1 MKSYNPKEI
10 EPKWQQTWAE
20 TGIYKAIDFDER
32 PKFVM
37 LTEFPYPSGDGLHSG
52 HAREYTIGDVM
63 ARHKRMQGYNV
74 LYPMGYDAFGLPT
87 ENYAIKTGVSPQEA
101 TAANVA
107 TFRKQFDSLGL
118 GFDWD
123 RQVNTTDPNY
133 YKWTQWLF
141 LQFYKAGLAY
151 QKEMAINWCPKE
163 KTGLANEEVVNGRHE
178 RCGTL
183 VEKKMLKQWMLAITK
198 YADRLIEGLKDVDY
212 PDRIS
217 SQQIN
222 WIGRSEGAEID
233 FKVGDETITIYTTRP
248 DTLAGAT
255 FMVLAPEH
263 PLVEKITTDEYRDH
277 VNTYAQ
283 AASRKSEIARAD
295 DTKEKTG
302 AFTGAY
308 ATNPLNG
315 EKIPIWIADYVMMG
329 YGTGAIMAVPAHDQR
344 DYDFATKYQIPITPV
359 IVKEYEESESPK
371 RDGKE
376 LIKRDIVQCIVKHP
390 SEDTYLVNKRLDWEN
405 ETWSFVTGGID
416 EGESPEQAGPRELL
430 EEAGYLDVKSVE
442 VLPFVYAGEFYHQG
456 KDVNRRAIMY
466 TVVITLNSLAKEEIS
481 PDEASINE
489 QHWLEAEKIVG
500 GLFGQGCRDIF
511 RNYLGQQTYCYT
523 EAGTLI
529 NSGEFDGLESS
540 EAKAKITEYLEQ
552 QGVARKSV
560 KYRLRDWIFSRQHY
574 WGEPIPIIHC
584 EKCGAVPVPAEQLPV
599 VLPKVESYEVGENG
613 ESPLAA
619 IEDWVNVDCPDCG
632 AAAKRET
639 DTMPNWA
646 GSSWYY
652 LRYFDPKNDQAF
664 ADPEKLKYWG
674 AVDMYLGGMEHTT
687 LHLLYSRFWHQF
699 FYDQKLVP
707 TPEPYAAR
715 RGQGIVL
722 AADGRKMSKSIG
734 NVINPTDVIAKTG
747 ADALRL
753 YILFM
758 APYDE
763 STAWSEEHLS
773 GVSRFLYRV
782 WDLLQKPIEESAD
795 SLEMDRIIHKTIQ
808 KVGEHI
814 EQMRFNTAVSALME
828 CVNALGKHKALTPT
842 VARQLTLILAPLA
855 PHMAE
860 EIWAQLG
867 EKESVHLS
875 VWPSFDAKLVK
886 DDVVEVAIQVNGKLR
901 GTMLTGIDASKE
913 ELEQAAKAVE
923 SVKKYLAAGEIIK
936 TIVVQGKMVSFV
948 VKIN

>member
-1 MKSYNPKEI
+1 MKSYNPHDI
-10 EPKWQQTWAE
+10 EPKWQSIWAE

-32 PKFVM
+32 PKYVM

-52 HAREYTIGDVM
+52 HAREYTLGDVM
-63 ARHKRMQGYNV
+63 ARYKRMQGYNV

-101 TAANVA
+101 TATNVA
-107 TFRKQFDSLGL
+107 NFRKQFDSLGMSI
-118 GFDWD
+118 DWD
-123 RQVNTTDPNY
+123 RQVNTTDPDY
-133 YKWTQWLF
+133 YRWTQWLF
-141 LQFYKAGLAY
+141 LQFHKAGLAY

-183 VEKKMLKQWMLAITK
+183 VEKKLLKQWMLGITQ
-198 YADRLIEGLKDVDY
+198 YADRLIDGLKGLDY

-217 SQQIN
+217 SQQVN

-233 FKVGDETITIYTTRP
+233 FTAGDQTITVYTTRP

-263 PLVEKITTDEYRDH
+263 PAVQAITTAEQKGKVESYIKA
-277 VNTYAQ
+277 AQ
-283 AASRKSEIARAD
+283 AQSEIARTD
-295 DTKEKTG
+295 DTREKTG
-302 AFTGAY
+302 VATGAH
-308 ATNPLNG
+308 AINPLTG
-315 EKIPIWIADYVMMG
+315 KEIPVYIADYVLMG

-344 DYDFATKYQIPITPV
+344 DFEFAAKYQIPVVQV
-359 IVKEYEESESPK
+359 IAPEYTDDINPPK
-371 RDGKE
+371 PNEE
-376 LIKRDIVQCIVKHP
+376 LIERTVVQVVVKHP
-390 SEDTYLVNKRLDWEN
+390 TENKILILQMPDN
-405 ETWSFVTGGID
+405 NDAKYSFVTGGID
-416 EGESPEQAGPRELL
+416 DGEEPIEAAIREMQEETGYKNVKQASLL
-430 EEAGYLDVKSVE
+430 GNDY
-442 VLPFVYAGEFYHQG
+442 FGRFYHVG
-456 KDVNRRAIMY
+456 KQVNRRAHFIN
-466 TVVITLNSLAKEEIS
+466 VLVELADLDQDEVPAEEAAKHTPIWIAI
-481 PDEASINE
+481 DGADAYMLWHTTKRILE
-489 QHWLEAEKIVG
+489 QIRGNGVAVADP
-500 GLFGQGCRDIF
+500 GL
-511 RNYLGQQTYCYT
+511 
-523 EAGTLI
+523 LI
-529 NSGEFDGLESS
+529 NSGEFDGMEST
-540 EAKAKITEYLEQ
+540 EAKSKITEYLEK
-552 QGVARKSV
+552 QGVARKAV

-584 EKCGAVPVPAEQLPV
+584 DTCGAVPVPEDQLPV
-599 VLPKVESYEVGENG
+599 VLPTVESYEVGENG

-619 IEDWVNVDCPDCG
+619 IGDWVNVDCPQCG

-652 LRYFDPKNDQAF
+652 LRYFDAHNDQAF

-674 AVDMYLGGMEHTT
+674 AIDMYLGGMEHTT

-707 TPEPYAAR
+707 TPEPYTAR

-763 STAWSEEHLS
+763 STAWSDEHLA
-773 GVSRFLYRV
+773 GVSRFLYRA
-782 WDLLQKPIEESAD
+782 WDLLQKPVAESAD
-795 SLEMDRIIHKTIQ
+795 TLEMDRIVHKTIQ
-808 KVGEHI
+808 KVTEHLD
-814 EQMRFNTAVSALME
+814 QMRFNTAVSALME
-828 CVNALGKHKALTPT
+828 CVNALNKQESLTPT
-842 VARQLTLILAPLA
+842 VARQLTILLAPFA
-855 PHMAE
+855 PHIAE
-860 EIWAQLG
+860 EVWAELG
-867 EKESVHLS
+867 EKESVHLAG
-875 VWPSFDAKLVK
+875 WPAFDPKLVV

-901 GTMLTGIDASKE
+901 GTMPATADANKE
-913 ELEQAAKAVE
+913 ELEAAAKEVD
-923 SVKKYLAAGEIIK
+923 SVVKHLEGKEIIK
-936 TIVVQGKMVSFV
+936 TIVVLGKMVSIV
-948 VKIN
+948 TK

>member
-1 MKSYNPKEI
+1 MKSYNPKDI
-10 EPKWQQTWAE
+10 EPKWQSVWAD
-20 TGIYKAIDFDER
+20 TGIYKAVDFDER
-32 PKFVM
+32 PKYVM

-63 ARHKRMQGYNV
+63 ARYKRMQGYNV

-101 TAANVA
+101 TATNVA
-107 TFRKQFDSLGL
+107 NFRKQFDSLGL

-141 LQFYKAGLAY
+141 LQFHKAGLAY
-151 QKEMAINWCPKE
+151 QKEMAINWCPKC

-183 VEKKMLKQWMLAITK
+183 VEKKMLKQWMLGITQ
-198 YADRLIEGLKDVDY
+198 YADRLIDGLKDLDY
-212 PDRIS
+212 PSRIS

-233 FKVGDETITIYTTRP
+233 FKAGDQTITVYTTRP

-263 PLVEKITTDEYRDH
+263 PAVQKITTEEQKGKVESYIKAAA
-277 VNTYAQ
+277 AQ
-283 AASRKSEIARAD
+283 SEIARAD
-295 DTKEKTG
+295 ESREKTG
-302 AFTGAY
+302 VATGAH
-308 ATNPLNG
+308 AVNPLTG
-315 EKIPIWIADYVMMG
+315 AEIPVYIADYVLMG

-344 DYDFATKYQIPITPV
+344 DYEFATKYQIPIKQV
-359 IVKEYEESESPK
+359 IAPEYIDDINPPK
-371 RDGKE
+371 SDQE
-376 LIKRDIVQCIVKHP
+376 LIDRTIVQVVVKHP
-390 SEDTYLVNKRLDWEN
+390 TENKILILQMPDSN
-405 ETWSFVTGGID
+405 DAQYSFVTGGVD
-416 EGESPEQAGPRELL
+416 DGEEPIEAAIREVQEETGFKNVKQASLL
-430 EEAGYLDVKSVE
+430 GNDY
-442 VLPFVYAGEFYHQG
+442 FGRFFHIG
-456 KDVNRRAIMY
+456 KQVNRRAYFIN
-466 TVVITLNSLAKEEIS
+466 VLVELADLGQDEVSVEESAKHTPQWIS
-481 PDEASINE
+481 VDEADVYMLWHTTKRILE
-489 QHWLEAEKIVG
+489 QIRGNGVAVTDQ
-500 GLFGQGCRDIF
+500 GL
-511 RNYLGQQTYCYT
+511 
-523 EAGTLI
+523 LI
-529 NSGEFDGLESS
+529 NSGEFDGLDSI
-540 EAKAKITEYLEQ
+540 EARAKITEKLEA
-552 QGVARKSV
+552 QGVARKAV

-584 EKCGAVPVPAEQLPV
+584 EKCGAVPVPEDQLPV

-613 ESPLAA
+613 ESPLAQV
-619 IEDWVNVDCPDCG
+619 EEWVNVKCPECG
-632 AAAKRET
+632 GPAKRET

-652 LRYFDPKNDQAF
+652 LRYFDATNDQAF

-707 TPEPYAAR
+707 TPEPYLAR

-763 STAWSEEHLS
+763 STAWSDEHLS

-782 WDLLQKPIEESAD
+782 WDVLQKPIEASAD
-795 SLEMDRIIHKTIQ
+795 SLAVDRIMHKTIQ
-808 KVGEHI
+808 KVTEHLDT
-814 EQMRFNTAVSALME
+814 MRFNTAVSSLME
-828 CVNALGKHKALTPT
+828 CVNVLAKQKALTPT
-842 VARQLTLILAPLA
+842 VARQFTLLLAPFA

-860 EIWAQLG
+860 EIWAELG
-867 EKESVHLS
+867 EKESVHVS
-875 VWPSFDAKLVK
+875 AWPAFDPEHVI

-901 GTMLTGIDASKE
+901 GTMPAAADASKE
-913 ELEQAAKAVE
+913 ELEAAAKEVA
-923 SVKKYLAAGEIIK
+923 SVVKHLQDKEIIK
-936 TIVVQGKMVSFV
+936 TIIVPGKMVSFV
-948 VKIN
+948 VS

>member
-1 MKSYNPKEI
+1 MPTIRYNILMNQYNPQDI
-10 EPKWQQTWAE
+10 EPKWQSVWAD

-32 PKFVM
+32 PKYVM

-63 ARHKRMQGYNV
+63 ARYKRMQGYNV

-87 ENYAIKTGVSPQEA
+87 ENYAIKTGVSPQQA
-101 TAANVA
+101 TATNVA
-107 TFRKQFDSLGL
+107 NFRKQFDSLGL
-118 GFDWD
+118 SFDWD
-123 RQVNTTDPNY
+123 RQVNTTDPSY

-141 LQFYKAGLAY
+141 LQFHKAGLAY

-183 VEKKMLKQWMLAITK
+183 VEKKLLKQWMLGITQ

-233 FKVGDETITIYTTRP
+233 FKVGDETVTVYTTRP

-263 PLVEKITTDEYRDH
+263 PVVQKIVTDEQKGKVESYIKA
-277 VNTYAQ
+277 AQ
-283 AASRKSEIARAD
+283 AQSEIARTD
-295 DTKEKTG
+295 ETREKTG
-302 AFTGAY
+302 VATGAH
-308 ATNPLNG
+308 AINPLTG
-315 EKIPIWIADYVMMG
+315 KEIPVYIADYVLMG

-344 DYDFATKYQIPITPV
+344 DFEFATKYQIPIIQV
-359 IVKEYEESESPK
+359 I
-371 RDGKE
+371 
-376 LIKRDIVQCIVKHP
+376 
-390 SEDTYLVNKRLDWEN
+390 
-405 ETWSFVTGGID
+405 
-416 EGESPEQAGPRELL
+416 EGE
-430 EEAGYLDVKSVE
+430 E
-442 VLPFVYAGEFYHQG
+442 VPF
-456 KDVNRRAIMY
+456 
-466 TVVITLNSLAKEEIS
+466 TEIG
-481 PDEASINE
+481 N
-489 QHWLEAEKIVG
+489 
-500 GLFGQGCRDIF
+500 
-511 RNYLGQQTYCYT
+511 
-523 EAGTLI
+523 LI
-529 NSGEFDGLESS
+529 NSGEFDGLDSV
-540 EAKAKITEYLEQ
+540 EAKSKITEHLEA
-552 QGVARKSV
+552 QGVARKAV

-584 EKCGAVPVPAEQLPV
+584 DKCGVVPVPEDHLPV
-599 VLPKVESYEVGENG
+599 VLPTVESYEVGPNG

-619 IEDWVNVDCPDCG
+619 IDDWVNVDCPECG

-652 LRYFDPKNDQAF
+652 LRYFDANNDQAF
-664 ADPEKLKYWG
+664 ADSEKLKYWG

-707 TPEPYAAR
+707 TPEPYTAR

-758 APYDE
+758 ASYDE
-763 STAWSEEHLS
+763 STAWSDEHLT

-782 WDLLQKPIEESAD
+782 WDLLQKPVEESAD
-795 SLEMDRIIHKTIQ
+795 TLEMDRIMHKTIQ
-808 KVGEHI
+808 RVTEHLNT
-814 EQMRFNTAVSALME
+814 MRFNTAVSTLME
-828 CVNALGKHKALTPT
+828 CVNVLNKQKALTPT
-842 VARQLTLILAPLA
+842 VARQFTLLLAPFA

-860 EIWAQLG
+860 EIWAELG
-867 EKESVHLS
+867 EKESIHVS
-875 VWPSFDAKLVK
+875 AWPVFDAELVV

-901 GTMLTGIDASKE
+901 GVMPAAVDASKD
-913 ELEQAAKAVE
+913 ELEVAAKEVE
-923 SVKKYLAAGEIIK
+923 SVKKHLEGKEVIK
-936 TIVVQGKMVSFV
+936 TIVIPGKMVSFV
-948 VKIN
+948 VK

>member
-1 MKSYNPKEI
+1 MKSYNPQDI
-10 EPKWQQTWAE
+10 EPKWQSIWAE

-32 PKFVM
+32 PKYVM

-63 ARHKRMQGYNV
+63 ARYKRMQGYNV

-101 TAANVA
+101 TATNVA
-107 TFRKQFDSLGL
+107 NFRKQFDSLGMSI
-118 GFDWD
+118 DWD

-141 LQFYKAGLAY
+141 LQFHKAGLAY

-183 VEKKMLKQWMLAITK
+183 VEKKLLKQWMLGITQ
-198 YADRLIEGLKDVDY
+198 YADRLIDGLKDLDY

-217 SQQIN
+217 TQQIN

-233 FKVGDETITIYTTRP
+233 FKVGDETITVYTTRP

-263 PLVEKITTDEYRDH
+263 PAVQKITTDEQKGKVESYIKA
-277 VNTYAQ
+277 AQ
-283 AASRKSEIARAD
+283 SESEIARTD
-295 DTKEKTG
+295 ESREKTG
-302 AFTGAY
+302 VATGAH
-308 ATNPLNG
+308 AINPLTG
-315 EKIPIWIADYVMMG
+315 KEIPLYIADYVLMG

-344 DYDFATKYQIPITPV
+344 DFEFASKYQIPIIPV
-359 IVKEYEESESPK
+359 IAEDNKDDI
-371 RDGKE
+371 DGWKDGQPVVE
-376 LIKRDIVQCIVKHP
+376 RTIVQCLVKHP
-390 SEDTYLVNKRLDWEN
+390 EEDKYLLLKRKSWTDDSY
-405 ETWSFVTGGID
+405 SFVTGGVD
-416 EGESPEQAGPRELL
+416 EGEDMITAGLRELL
-430 EEAGYLDVKSVE
+430 EEAGYVDIKNSSIV
-442 VLPFVYAGEFYHQG
+442 PYVYYASFYHQE
-456 KDVNRRAIMY
+456 KDVNRRAEMNTI
-466 TVVITLNSLAKEEIS
+466 TVELASLKRVEVSEEEAAKNEPMWVSKEEILLKVFGSLAKRVF
-481 PDEASINE
+481 
-489 QHWLEAEKIVG
+489 KG
-500 GLFGQGCRDIF
+500 
-511 RNYLGQQTYCYT
+511 YLDNDLCY
-523 EAGTLI
+523 AGEGILV
-529 NSGEFDGLESS
+529 NSGEFDGLTNL
-540 EAKAKITEYLEQ
+540 EAKSKITEHLEK
-552 QGVARKSV
+552 QGVARKAV

-584 EKCGAVPVPAEQLPV
+584 EKCGVVPVPEDQLPV
-599 VLPKVESYEVGENG
+599 VLPTVESYEVGPNG
-613 ESPLAA
+613 ESPLAQV
-619 IEDWVNVDCPDCG
+619 EEWVNVECPECG

-652 LRYFDPKNDQAF
+652 LRYFDANNDQAF

-763 STAWSEEHLS
+763 STAWSDEHLT

-782 WDLLQKPIEESAD
+782 WDLLQKPVEESAD
-795 SLEMDRIIHKTIQ
+795 NLEMDRIMHKTIQ
-808 KVGEHI
+808 KVTEHL
-814 EQMRFNTAVSALME
+814 EQMRFNTAISSLME
-828 CVNALGKHKALTPT
+828 CVNALNKQKALTPA
-842 VARQLTLILAPLA
+842 VARQLTLLLAPFA

-860 EIWAQLG
+860 EIWAELG
-867 EKESVHLS
+867 ERESIHVS
-875 VWPSFDAKLVK
+875 VWPAFDPELVV

-901 GTMLTGIDASKE
+901 GTMLAATDASKE
-913 ELEQAAKAVE
+913 ELEAAAKQVDTVAKHLE
-923 SVKKYLAAGEIIK
+923 GKEIVKI
-936 TIVVQGKMVSFV
+936 IVVPGKMVSIV
-948 VKIN
+948 AR

>member
-1 MKSYNPKEI
+1 MKSYNPKDI
-10 EPKWQQTWAE
+10 EPKWQSVWAD
-20 TGIYKAIDFDER
+20 TGIYKAVDFDER
-32 PKFVM
+32 PKYVM

-52 HAREYTIGDVM
+52 HAREYTIGDVL
-63 ARHKRMQGYNV
+63 ARYKRMQGYNV

-101 TAANVA
+101 TATNVA
-107 TFRKQFDSLGL
+107 NFRKQFDSLGL

-141 LQFYKAGLAY
+141 LQFHKAGLAY
-151 QKEMAINWCPKE
+151 QKEMAINWCPKC

-183 VEKKMLKQWMLAITK
+183 VEKKMLKQWMLGITQ
-198 YADRLIEGLKDVDY
+198 YADRLIDGLKDLDY
-212 PDRIS
+212 PSRIS

-233 FKVGDETITIYTTRP
+233 FKAGDQTITVYTTRP

-263 PLVEKITTDEYRDH
+263 PAVQKITTDEQKGKVESYIKAAA
-277 VNTYAQ
+277 AQ
-283 AASRKSEIARAD
+283 SEIARTD
-295 DTKEKTG
+295 ESREKTG
-302 AFTGAY
+302 VATGAH
-308 ATNPLNG
+308 AINPLTG
-315 EKIPIWIADYVMMG
+315 AEIPVYIADYVLMG

-344 DYDFATKYQIPITPV
+344 DYEFATKYQIPIIQV
-359 IVKEYEESESPK
+359 I
-371 RDGKE
+371 
-376 LIKRDIVQCIVKHP
+376 
-390 SEDTYLVNKRLDWEN
+390 
-405 ETWSFVTGGID
+405 
-416 EGESPEQAGPRELL
+416 
-430 EEAGYLDVKSVE
+430 
-442 VLPFVYAGEFYHQG
+442 AGEH
-456 KDVNRRAIMY
+456 IP
-466 TVVITLNSLAKEEIS
+466 S
-481 PDEASINE
+481 
-489 QHWLEAEKIVG
+489 
-500 GLFGQGCRDIF
+500 
-511 RNYLGQQTYCYT
+511 T
-523 EAGTLI
+523 EAGELI
-529 NSGEFDGLESS
+529 NSGEFDGLDSI
-540 EAKAKITEYLEQ
+540 EAKAKITEKLEA
-552 QGVARKSV
+552 QGVARKAV

-584 EKCGAVPVPAEQLPV
+584 EKCGAVPVPEDQLPV

-613 ESPLAA
+613 ESPLAQV
-619 IEDWVNVDCPDCG
+619 EEWVNVKCPECSG
-632 AAAKRET
+632 PAKRET

-652 LRYFDPKNDQAF
+652 LRYFDATNDQAF

-707 TPEPYAAR
+707 TPEPYLAR

-763 STAWSEEHLS
+763 STAWSDEHLS

-782 WDLLQKPIEESAD
+782 WDVLQKPIEASAD
-795 SLEMDRIIHKTIQ
+795 SLEVDRIMHKTIQ
-808 KVGEHI
+808 KVTEHLDT
-814 EQMRFNTAVSALME
+814 MRFNTAVSSLME
-828 CVNALGKHKALTPT
+828 CVNVLAKQAALTPT
-842 VARQLTLILAPLA
+842 VARQFTLLLAPFA

-860 EIWAQLG
+860 EIWAELG
-867 EKESVHLS
+867 EKESVHVS
-875 VWPSFDAKLVK
+875 AWPAFDPELVI

-901 GTMLTGIDASKE
+901 GVMPAAADANKE
-913 ELEQAAKAVE
+913 ELEEAAKTVE
-923 SVKKYLAAGEIIK
+923 SVKKHLHDKEVIK
-936 TIVVQGKMVSFV
+936 TIIVPGKMVSFV
-948 VKIN
+948 VR

>member
-1 MKSYNPKEI
+1 MKSYNPKDI
-10 EPKWQQTWAE
+10 EPKWQQTWAQ
-20 TGIYKAIDFDER
+20 TGIHKAVDFDER
-32 PKFVM
+32 PKYVM

-63 ARHKRMQGYNV
+63 ARYKRMQGYNV

-101 TAANVA
+101 TATNVA
-107 TFRKQFDSLGL
+107 NFRKQFDSLGMSI
-118 GFDWD
+118 DWD

-141 LQFYKAGLAY
+141 LQFHKAGLAY

-183 VEKKMLKQWMLAITK
+183 VEKKLLKQWMLGITK
-198 YADRLIEGLKDVDY
+198 YADRLIDGLKDLDY

-233 FKVGDETITIYTTRP
+233 FKVGDETITVYTTRP

-263 PLVEKITTDEYRDH
+263 PAVQAITTAEQKGKVESYIKA
-277 VNTYAQ
+277 AQ
-283 AASRKSEIARAD
+283 AQSEIARTD
-295 DTKEKTG
+295 DTREKTG
-302 AFTGAY
+302 VATGAY
-308 ATNPLNG
+308 AINPLTG
-315 EKIPIWIADYVMMG
+315 KEIPVYIADYVLMG

-344 DYDFATKYQIPITPV
+344 DYEFATKYQIPIVPV
-359 IVKEYEESESPK
+359 
-371 RDGKE
+371 
-376 LIKRDIVQCIVKHP
+376 
-390 SEDTYLVNKRLDWEN
+390 
-405 ETWSFVTGGID
+405 
-416 EGESPEQAGPRELL
+416 
-430 EEAGYLDVKSVE
+430 
-442 VLPFVYAGEFYHQG
+442 
-456 KDVNRRAIMY
+456 
-466 TVVITLNSLAKEEIS
+466 
-481 PDEASINE
+481 
-489 QHWLEAEKIVG
+489 VG
-500 GLFGQGCRDIF
+500 GDKLP
-511 RNYLGQQTYCYT
+511 QT
-523 EAGTLI
+523 EPGVLI
-529 NSGEFDGLESS
+529 NSGEFDGLEST
-540 EAKAKITEYLEQ
+540 EAKSKITEHLEAR
-552 QGVARKSV
+552 GVARKAV

-584 EKCGAVPVPAEQLPV
+584 DKCGAVPVPEDQLPV
-599 VLPKVESYEVGENG
+599 VLPTVESYEVGENG
-613 ESPLAA
+613 ESPLAQVD
-619 IEDWVNVDCPDCG
+619 DWVNVDCPECG
-632 AAAKRET
+632 ATAKRET

-652 LRYFDPKNDQAF
+652 LRYFDANNDQTF

-707 TPEPYAAR
+707 TPEPYVAR

-763 STAWSEEHLS
+763 STAWSDEHLS

-782 WDLLQKPIEESAD
+782 WDLLQKPVEESAD
-795 SLEMDRIIHKTIQ
+795 TLEMDRIMHKTIQ
-808 KVGEHI
+808 KVTEHLDT
-814 EQMRFNTAVSALME
+814 MRFNTAVSTLME
-828 CVNALGKHKALTPT
+828 CVNALNKQRALTPT
-842 VARQLTLILAPLA
+842 VARQLTMLLAPFA

-860 EIWAQLG
+860 EIWAELG
-867 EKESVHLS
+867 EKESIHVS
-875 VWPSFDAKLVK
+875 GWPGFDPELVV
-886 DDVVEVAIQVNGKLR
+886 DDVIEVAIQVNGKLR
-901 GTMLTGIDASKE
+901 GTMPAAVDASKE
-913 ELEQAAKAVE
+913 ELETAAKDVA
-923 SVKKYLAAGEIIK
+923 SVQKHLEGKEIVK
-936 TIVVQGKMVSFV
+936 TIIVPGKMVSFV
-948 VKIN
+948 VR

>member
-1 MKSYNPKEI
+1 MKSYNPQDI
-10 EPKWQQTWAE
+10 EPKWQSVWAD

-32 PKFVM
+32 PKYVM

-63 ARHKRMQGYNV
+63 ARLKRMQGYNV

-101 TAANVA
+101 TATNVA
-107 TFRKQFDSLGL
+107 NFRKQFDSLGL
-118 GFDWD
+118 SFDWD
-123 RQVNTTDPNY
+123 RQVNTTDPDY

-141 LQFYKAGLAY
+141 LQFHKAGLAY

-183 VEKKMLKQWMLAITK
+183 VEKKLLKQWMLGITK
-198 YADRLIEGLKDVDY
+198 YADRLIEGLKDLDY

-233 FKVGDETITIYTTRP
+233 FMVGDEKITVYTTRP

-263 PLVEKITTDEYRDH
+263 PAVQNITTDEQKGRVESYIKA
-277 VNTYAQ
+277 AQ
-283 AASRKSEIARAD
+283 AQSEIARTD
-295 DTKEKTG
+295 DTREKTG
-302 AFTGAY
+302 VATGAH
-308 ATNPLNG
+308 AVNPLTG
-315 EKIPIWIADYVMMG
+315 KEIPVYIADYVLMG

-344 DYDFATKYQIPITPV
+344 DFEFATKYQIPITRV
-359 IVKEYEESESPK
+359 IEGGELPYSEK
-371 RDGKE
+371 GM
-376 LIKRDIVQCIVKHP
+376 
-390 SEDTYLVNKRLDWEN
+390 LV
-405 ETWSFVTGGID
+405 
-416 EGESPEQAGPRELL
+416 
-430 EEAGYLDVKSVE
+430 
-442 VLPFVYAGEFYHQG
+442 
-456 KDVNRRAIMY
+456 
-466 TVVITLNSLAKEEIS
+466 
-481 PDEASINE
+481 
-489 QHWLEAEKIVG
+489 
-500 GLFGQGCRDIF
+500 
-511 RNYLGQQTYCYT
+511 
-523 EAGTLI
+523 
-529 NSGEFDGLESS
+529 NSGEFDRLSS
-540 EAKAKITEYLEQ
+540 DEAKSKITEFLGAK
-552 QGVARKSV
+552 GVARKAV

-584 EKCGAVPVPAEQLPV
+584 NKCGAVPVPEDQLPV

-613 ESPLAA
+613 ESPLAQVD
-619 IEDWVNVDCPDCG
+619 EWVNVDCPECG

-652 LRYFDPKNDQAF
+652 LRYFDANNDKAF

-763 STAWSEEHLS
+763 STAWSDEHLS

-782 WDLLQKPIEESAD
+782 WDLLQKPVEESAD
-795 SLEMDRIIHKTIQ
+795 NLEMDRIMHKTIQ
-808 KVGEHI
+808 KVTEHLDG
-814 EQMRFNTAVSALME
+814 MRFNTAVSALME
-828 CVNALGKHKALTPT
+828 CVNSLNKQKALTPT
-842 VARQLTLILAPLA
+842 VARQLTLLLAPFA

-860 EIWAQLG
+860 EIWAELG
-867 EKESVHLS
+867 EKESVHVS
-875 VWPSFDAKLVK
+875 PWPAFDPELVV

-901 GTMLTGIDASKE
+901 GTMPAAVGASKE
-913 ELEQAAKAVE
+913 ELEEAAKTVE
-923 SVKKYLAAGEIIK
+923 SVKKHLHDKEVIK
-936 TIVVQGKMVSFV
+936 TIIIPDKMVSFV
-948 VKIN
+948 VR